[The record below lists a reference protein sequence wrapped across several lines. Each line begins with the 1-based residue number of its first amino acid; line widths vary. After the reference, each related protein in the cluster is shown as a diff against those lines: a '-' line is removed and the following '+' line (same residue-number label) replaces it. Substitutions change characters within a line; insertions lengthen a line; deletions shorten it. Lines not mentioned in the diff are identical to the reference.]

1 MLKPQFRTK
10 PKRDIGCR
18 LSLLIAEHNMAI
30 LKVVDDSQ
38 RFQTDSLFT
47 QHLTAFLE
55 TFLDDDAAAN
65 SGCTRL
71 CHNVQQS
78 HQCLT
83 FCQKIVDDQHT
94 VPWIKI
100 FFGNLYIKGGSSGKR
115 SYLGDVQFSVQIFG
129 FALLCKNNRRIVKM
143 LCYRYCNTNSGCLD
157 GQNLVDAL
165 PIKTSAELFSDFVQ
179 QAPTF

>member
-1 MLKPQFRTK
+1 SLSFLFLYIVWGCFARCDKRPKALPLDTTNFFASMSECANMSDRRVLKAQFRTK
-10 PKRDIGCR
+10 PKREIGCR
-18 LSLLIAEHNMAI
+18 LSLLIAEHNVTI

-83 FCQKIVDDQHT
+83 FCQKIVDDQHA
-94 VPWIKI
+94 V
-100 FFGNLYIKGGSSGKR
+100 
-115 SYLGDVQFSVQIFG
+115 
-129 FALLCKNNRRIVKM
+129 
-143 LCYRYCNTNSGCLD
+143 
-157 GQNLVDAL
+157 
-165 PIKTSAELFSDFVQ
+165 
-179 QAPTF
+179 